1 MYKKV
6 YGFYQK
12 QSTLVVLNIK
22 GGNEMGILTF
32 KGGVHP
38 YDGKELSKNSPVVKY
53 LPKGDMV
60 YPLSQHI
67 GAPAAA
73 IVQKGDHVLAG
84 QKIADAAGFVS
95 SPIHSSVS
103 GTVKG
108 IEPRLTATGSMV
120 NSIIIENDQQYE
132 SVEFTP
138 ARLEDLSKEEI
149 LVRIKEGGVVGM
161 GGAGFP
167 TQVKL
172 APKEPEKIDHIL
184 VNGAECE
191 PYLTSDYRRMLDDSE
206 KLIEGL
212 RVMLKLFD
220 NAKGYICIEDNK
232 PDCIAKLKEMVK
244 DIPRIEVA
252 ELMTKYPQGGE
263 RFLIKAVTDREI
275 NSAMLPADAG
285 CVVDN
290 VDTVIAVYE
299 AVILG
304 KPVMDRIV
312 TVTGQGIKNPQNFDV
327 LSGTD
332 MAELIEAAG
341 GLTDNVSKVISGGP
355 MMGFAMYDTH
365 VPCIKTSSA
374 CLCLEKDDVAD
385 AEQTA
390 CINCG
395 RCVGVCPG
403 HVIPA
408 RLATFAEHG
417 DMESFQKF
425 DGMDKYFTPFVSPT
439 SNHDFKSRAKKDVIP
454 EHNQGIPVVPQILS
468 NRSDEFV
475 YTASRLIEYGYHE
488 INLNLGCPSGTV
500 VSKGRGSG
508 FLAKPEELDRFLDD
522 IFSQCE
528 VPISVKTRLGRYSPD
543 EFPDLLEIYNR
554 YPIRELTIHP
564 RIRDDYYKN
573 TPNLDMFEYAVEH
586 SKNPLCYNGD
596 ITTVEEYERFCERFP
611 TIEAIMIGRGLIA
624 NPGLVREIQTGE
636 KMQKEELHVFLREL
650 KVAYQAC
657 MPDQP
662 VLFKMKEIWSYL
674 VNWYPNGKKVWKKVR
689 KTNRLIEYDKLMLM
703 LESGNEV

>member
-1 MYKKV
+1 
-6 YGFYQK
+6 
-12 QSTLVVLNIK
+12 
-22 GGNEMGILTF
+22 MGILTF

-149 LVRIKEGGVVGM
+149 LARIKEGGVVGM

-263 RFLIKAVTDREI
+263 RTLIYAVTGRKV
-275 NSAMLPADAG
+275 NSSMLPADAG
-285 CVVDN
+285 CIVDN
-290 VDTVIAVYE
+290 VDTVCAIYMAVCKTTP
-299 AVILG
+299 L
-304 KPVMDRIV
+304 MRRIV
-312 TVTGQGIKNPQNFDV
+312 TVTGDAIANPKNFSV
-327 LSGTD
+327 LLGTNYQ
-332 MAELIEAAG
+332 EVIEAAG
-341 GLTDNVSKVISGGP
+341 GFKQDPEKVISGGP
-355 MMGFAMYDTH
+355 MMGMAMFTLD
-365 VPCIKTSSA
+365 VPVAKTSSA
-374 CLCLEKDDVAD
+374 ITCLTKDQVA
-385 AEQTA
+385 EMEPTA
-390 CINCG
+390 CIRCG
-395 RCVGVCPG
+395 RCVSVCPENLVPQKMMKAAMKHDLEQFKKLNG
-403 HVIPA
+403 MECVECGCCSWICPA
-408 RLATFAEHG
+408 RKQLTQA
-417 DMESFQKF
+417 
-425 DGMDKYFTPFVSPT
+425 
-439 SNHDFKSRAKKDVIP
+439 FKEMRV
-454 EHNQGIPVVPQILS
+454 
-468 NRSDEFV
+468 
-475 YTASRLIEYGYHE
+475 
-488 INLNLGCPSGTV
+488 
-500 VSKGRGSG
+500 
-508 FLAKPEELDRFLDD
+508 
-522 IFSQCE
+522 
-528 VPISVKTRLGRYSPD
+528 
-543 EFPDLLEIYNR
+543 
-554 YPIRELTIHP
+554 
-564 RIRDDYYKN
+564 
-573 TPNLDMFEYAVEH
+573 AVRN
-586 SKNPLCYNGD
+586 S
-596 ITTVEEYERFCERFP
+596 
-611 TIEAIMIGRGLIA
+611 A
-624 NPGLVREIQTGE
+624 
-636 KMQKEELHVFLREL
+636 
-650 KVAYQAC
+650 
-657 MPDQP
+657 
-662 VLFKMKEIWSYL
+662 
-674 VNWYPNGKKVWKKVR
+674 R
-689 KTNRLIEYDKLMLM
+689 K
-703 LESGNEV
+703 

>member
-1 MYKKV
+1 
-6 YGFYQK
+6 
-12 QSTLVVLNIK
+12 
-22 GGNEMGILTF
+22 MGILTF

-149 LVRIKEGGVVGM
+149 LARIKEGGVVGM

-172 APKEPEKIDHIL
+172 APKEPDKIDHIL

-355 MMGFAMYDTH
+355 MMGFAMYSLD
-365 VPCIKTSSA
+365 VPVVKGSSSLLVFQKDIVSKTTSSA
-374 CLCLEKDDVAD
+374 CIRCGKCGE
-385 AEQTA
+385 A
-390 CINCG
+390 C
-395 RCVGVCPG
+395 PE
-403 HVIPA
+403 HLLPA
-408 RLATFAEHG
+408 KLAGFASRNDEEG
-417 DMESFQKF
+417 FTKF
-425 DGMDKYFTPFVSPT
+425 DGMECVMCGSCSYVCP
-439 SNHDFKSRAKKDVIP
+439 AKRP
-454 EHNQGIPVVPQILS
+454 LTQQIKAMRSTVLA
-468 NRSDEFV
+468 NR
-475 YTASRLIEYGYHE
+475 R
-488 INLNLGCPSGTV
+488 
-500 VSKGRGSG
+500 
-508 FLAKPEELDRFLDD
+508 
-522 IFSQCE
+522 
-528 VPISVKTRLGRYSPD
+528 
-543 EFPDLLEIYNR
+543 
-554 YPIRELTIHP
+554 
-564 RIRDDYYKN
+564 
-573 TPNLDMFEYAVEH
+573 
-586 SKNPLCYNGD
+586 
-596 ITTVEEYERFCERFP
+596 
-611 TIEAIMIGRGLIA
+611 
-624 NPGLVREIQTGE
+624 
-636 KMQKEELHVFLREL
+636 
-650 KVAYQAC
+650 
-657 MPDQP
+657 
-662 VLFKMKEIWSYL
+662 
-674 VNWYPNGKKVWKKVR
+674 KK
-689 KTNRLIEYDKLMLM
+689 
-703 LESGNEV
+703 